1 VSKQTITFSATQL
14 GTLIEQLAP
23 LNNRWREG
31 NQAEK
36 VLTLWAIGDVL
47 LNAIDNPG
55 DDLLW
60 EIQGR
65 SYITRDLLRRS
76 LIVRRGWEQQRS
88 LAELVQGLSSFTVFR
103 EALPFLKGDREGID
117 AKTYLRVVA
126 LLKERDTK
134 AAIAELKKLKQ
145 KHIGR
150 QHHKG
155 AGKLETKEIAQT
167 FLLAMQQIENKIRTS
182 VTTPW
187 AKTDGIVTLSQL
199 AMAIASDEVFQVP
212 AIPTMPEMD
221 SLQTIA
227 GILGSVMRGGRA
239 NISAFRQQVGA
250 ARLMHAADLFNSLQ
264 SEQALAEWQRRNIG
278 ISPSPPILSMQLH

>member
-1 VSKQTITFSATQL
+1 MSKQATTFLATQL
-14 GTLIEQLAP
+14 GSLIEQLAP
-23 LNNRWREG
+23 LNNRLREG

-55 DDLLW
+55 DDLFW

-134 AAIAELKKLKQ
+134 AAIAGLKKLKQ

-155 AGKLETKEIAQT
+155 VGKLETKEIAQT
-167 FLLAMQQIENKIRTS
+167 FLSAMQQIENKIRTS

-187 AKTDGIVTLSQL
+187 SKADEIVTLSQL
-199 AMAIASDEVFQVP
+199 AMAIASDEMFQVP
-212 AIPTMPEMD
+212 AIPTMPEID

-227 GILGSVMRGGRA
+227 DILSSVMRAGRA

-250 ARLMHAADLFNSLQ
+250 ARLMRAADLFNSLQ
-264 SEQALAEWQRRNIG
+264 SEQALTEWQRRNG
-278 ISPSPPILSMQLH
+278 NISPSPPSLSMQLH